1 MAELENKARFL
12 TGSTMRHVVVMT
24 LTGSIGLVFMFLVD
38 VTTLFWVSRLGDEGL
53 MAALGFGW
61 TIQFFTI
68 SSGIGLMIASMALV
82 SKSIGQDKLELARR
96 QTTSAAL
103 YTFVFHLFTAALVII
118 YRREILAFAGAEG
131 QTLEDAALFLLISV
145 PSLPFMAIGMVG
157 SAVLRSIGDAVR
169 SMSVTMSAGLV
180 AMLVDPLFILGF
192 GWGFEGAAWGIV
204 VSRTVS
210 AFLSIWFVVR
220 VHNMV
225 GPVSREVLHSLFKPF
240 LAIAIPAVMTQLS
253 TPFGNYVLTKV
264 ISAYGDAAV
273 AGWAV
278 ASRIA
283 VLAFGGIFSLSGA
296 IGGIIG
302 QNFGAQQM
310 DRVKQIYKDALVFC
324 VIYTSLSWGIL
335 ALFREPVVTLFGLDG
350 LSREVLLAFMLF
362 GAGGYMFAGA
372 LFVSNTAFNNLG
384 KPIYSTF
391 CNWFRDGILIF
402 PCCVMMGWWLAGP
415 GVVYGQALSAVL
427 AGTAAM
433 IWAWR
438 FVDRLAKR

>member
-1 MAELENKARFL
+1 
-12 TGSTMRHVVVMT
+12 
-24 LTGSIGLVFMFLVD
+24 
-38 VTTLFWVSRLGDEGL
+38 
-53 MAALGFGW
+53 
-61 TIQFFTI
+61 
-68 SSGIGLMIASMALV
+68 
-82 SKSIGQDKLELARR
+82 
-96 QTTSAAL
+96 
-103 YTFVFHLFTAALVII
+103 
-118 YRREILAFAGAEG
+118 
-131 QTLEDAALFLLISV
+131 
-145 PSLPFMAIGMVG
+145 
-157 SAVLRSIGDAVR
+157 
-169 SMSVTMSAGLV
+169 
-180 AMLVDPLFILGF
+180 
-192 GWGFEGAAWGIV
+192 
-204 VSRTVS
+204 
-210 AFLSIWFVVR
+210 
-220 VHNMV
+220 
-225 GPVSREVLHSLFKPF
+225 
-240 LAIAIPAVMTQLS
+240 
-253 TPFGNYVLTKV
+253 V